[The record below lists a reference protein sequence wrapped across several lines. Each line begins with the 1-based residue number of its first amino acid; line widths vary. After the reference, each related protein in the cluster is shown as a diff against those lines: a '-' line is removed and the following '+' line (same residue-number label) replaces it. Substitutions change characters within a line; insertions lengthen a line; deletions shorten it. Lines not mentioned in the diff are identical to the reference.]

1 MDCINKTTSFSIQ
14 KAAVIGAGTMGAGI
28 AALVADAGI
37 PVILLDIVPPK
48 LTEED
53 VIKGVDTKS
62 RTFRDRFAQGGK
74 ERVCD
79 PKRGTIYDPEHATL
93 ITVGNLED
101 DLELLRDCDWVVEV
115 IIEDLKAK
123 QDLLEKIRKNDREG
137 KAQNGLPA
145 RTFCQVNR
153 LEQRRKPLWGSVFWH
168 KQRPFWQSEK

>member
-1 MDCINKTTSFSIQ
+1 M
-14 KAAVIGAGTMGAGI
+14 
-28 AALVADAGI
+28 
-37 PVILLDIVPPK
+37 
-48 LTEED
+48 
-53 VIKGVDTKS
+53 DTKS

-123 QDLLEKIRKNDREG
+123 QDLLEKIRTYLKPGARSSAAIPPGVSITGIGSGTAPGD
-137 KAQNGLPA
+137 AQAVPGY
-145 RTFCQVNR
+145 
-153 LEQRRKPLWGSVFWH
+153 
-168 KQRPFWQSEK
+168 PFL

>member
-101 DLELLRDCDWVVEV
+101 DLELLR
-115 IIEDLKAK
+115 
-123 QDLLEKIRKNDREG
+123 
-137 KAQNGLPA
+137 
-145 RTFCQVNR
+145 
-153 LEQRRKPLWGSVFWH
+153 
-168 KQRPFWQSEK
+168 